1 MKAILLFY
9 LNCQYGIFI
18 TILSCIRSCVQ
29 FLTMA
34 SGARLSLQRCARYLG
49 FTFSP
54 SSTLRRKMTYFTA
67 TRKVLRDGVFP
78 TMITPM
84 NEDKSV
90 DWTGIDRKCSALF
103 VNPNSYDSTRKG
115 RFVDGK

>member
-1 MKAILLFY
+1 
-9 LNCQYGIFI
+9 
-18 TILSCIRSCVQ
+18 
-29 FLTMA
+29 
-34 SGARLSLQRCARYLG
+34 
-49 FTFSP
+49 
-54 SSTLRRKMTYFTA
+54 MTYFTA